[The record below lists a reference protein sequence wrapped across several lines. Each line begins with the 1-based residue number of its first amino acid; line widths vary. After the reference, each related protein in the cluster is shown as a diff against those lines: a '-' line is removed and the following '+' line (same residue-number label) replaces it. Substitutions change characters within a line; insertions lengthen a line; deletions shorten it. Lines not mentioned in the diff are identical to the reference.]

1 MYKVGILDGQS
12 VQAVAFAKSLKS
24 RGHKTVLFCEK
35 KISFGYYT
43 KYSYRS
49 IISPPIKPNSHEFKD
64 FFFEYINK
72 FGLDVAIPMND
83 ESAMFLSHNKD
94 VLKDKINFILPN
106 YKTFIRGYHKNKLMA
121 LCKDHSFPHPQTIDL
136 SKTQELETNKTFKFP
151 AVIKPNQGTGSR
163 GFRFIQSM
171 AHLKK
176 TLAEYSQTLNEHHIQ
191 TIVPKGGK
199 QYKVQL
205 LRVDS
210 KIVAHSA
217 IEKLRYYPVAGGS
230 SCYNVSIVE
239 NNLVSL
245 CSKVLEKLDWNGFA
259 DFDLIEDP
267 VSKEVLILEMN
278 PRPPACIKSSIISGV
293 DFPELIL
300 KASLGEKLSF
310 DHNYNQGQYL
320 RYLSFDVLWLYSS
333 GLSISNIKIFLKN
346 LLSRNHYFQDFNIF
360 DIRSFIF
367 GIIGGIKDLI
377 RDKNKKNIF
386 EKNTNF

>member
-43 KYSYRS
+43 KYSCKS

-64 FFFEYINK
+64 FFFKYINK

-83 ESAMFLSHNKD
+83 ESAMFLSYNKD

-136 SKTQELETNKTFKFP
+136 SKTRELETDKTFKFP

-230 SCYNVSIVE
+230 SCYNV
-239 NNLVSL
+239 
-245 CSKVLEKLDWNGFA
+245 
-259 DFDLIEDP
+259 
-267 VSKEVLILEMN
+267 
-278 PRPPACIKSSIISGV
+278 
-293 DFPELIL
+293 
-300 KASLGEKLSF
+300 
-310 DHNYNQGQYL
+310 
-320 RYLSFDVLWLYSS
+320 
-333 GLSISNIKIFLKN
+333 
-346 LLSRNHYFQDFNIF
+346 
-360 DIRSFIF
+360 
-367 GIIGGIKDLI
+367 
-377 RDKNKKNIF
+377 
-386 EKNTNF
+386 